1 MEKEKIDYGKTLNL
15 PKTDFAMKANLPQRE
30 PVIQEKWEAE
40 NIYKKALEKNK
51 GNKSFILHDGPPYAN
66 GDIHLGHTLNK
77 VLKDMINRYKT
88 MSGYYAPYVP
98 GWDTHGLP
106 IELQAI
112 KKLGI
117 KKNDMSTVEFR
128 RQCRD
133 YALTQV
139 DRQKKQFKRLGV
151 IGDFDNPYLTLRPE
165 FEAKQIEIFGKMAE
179 EGYIYKG
186 LKPVYWCS
194 SCETALAEAEVEY
207 KDKTSNSIYVRF
219 NVTEDKGI
227 FKKLGLD
234 LSKVYY
240 IIWTTTP
247 WTLPANLGIA
257 LGPEIDYVL
266 IKENDNYYV
275 VAKALLDSVKEVIG
289 FEEAEI
295 VAEFKGE
302 ELEGQVCKHPFIDR
316 DSKVIVG
323 DHVTLDSGTGCV
335 HTAPGHGKE
344 DFEVGQ
350 KYDLGVI
357 NPVDNRGR
365 FTAEAGKYEGLKY
378 TEGNDVILEDIRESG
393 ALLKESK
400 ISHSYP
406 HCWRCKKPIIFRA
419 TEQWFASIDGFKDA
433 ALEEIKKVQWLP
445 EWGEERISSMVSDRN
460 DWCISRQRVWG
471 VPIPIFYCEKC
482 NKEII
487 NKDTIAKISAIFK
500 EKGSDAWFEMDAKD
514 LLPEGTVCECGCTD
528 FRKEMDIMDVWF
540 DSGSSHS
547 GVLEAREDLSWP
559 ADIYLEGNDQYRGWF
574 QSSLLTSVAAKGIAP
589 YKTVITH
596 GMVVDGDGKKM
607 SKSLGNGIDPMDVI
621 KENGADILRLWVS
634 SADYKSDVRI
644 SKNIL
649 KQLSEGYRKIRNTA
663 RYMIGNLSDFDPNTD
678 KVDVSEMNELDR
690 WAMLKLQK
698 LIKGVTASYDSY
710 QFHSVYHDIHNFCVV
725 DMSNFYLDI
734 IKDRL
739 YTEKIDSKERRAAQT
754 VMYNILTALVKMVAP
769 ILVFTAEEIWSF
781 IKPEKGEEVES
792 VLLSN
797 WPKATDALEDK
808 ALEDKWDKMLEIRT
822 EVSKALE
829 LARKEKV
836 IGNSLNAKIYINAD
850 GEIYEFLENMREYL
864 ETVFI
869 VSQLELNK
877 GLDSISEKAYKSDVI
892 KDLAVLVEQAPGE
905 KCERCWIFSDTVG
918 ADKEHETLCSR
929 CSSVIKEIM

>member
-1 MEKEKIDYGKTLNL
+1 MDYGKTLNL

-30 PVIQEKWEAE
+30 PVILEKWESE
-40 NIYKKALEKNK
+40 NLYKKALEKNK
-51 GNKSFILHDGPPYAN
+51 NNDSFVLHDGPPYAN

-77 VLKDMINRYKT
+77 VLKDIINRYKT
-88 MSGYYAPYVP
+88 MMGFYTPYVP

-106 IELQAI
+106 IELMAI

-117 KKNDMSTVEFR
+117 KKNSMSSVEFR

-133 YALTQV
+133 YALSQV
-139 DRQKKQFKRLGV
+139 ERQKAQFKRLGI
-151 IGDFDNPYLTLRPE
+151 IGDFENPYLTLKPE

-179 EGYIYKG
+179 KGYIYKG

-207 KDKTSNSIYVRF
+207 ADKTSTSIYVRF
-219 NVTEDKGI
+219 NLKEDKGVFSSLNI
-227 FKKLGLD
+227 D

-257 LGPEIDYVL
+257 LGPDFEYVL
-266 IKENDNYYV
+266 IKEKGAYYV
-275 VAKALLDSVKEVIG
+275 VAKELLNSVKEALS
-289 FEEAEI
+289 FEEAEV
-295 VAEFKGE
+295 VAEFMGS
-302 ELEGQVCKHPFIDR
+302 ELDGQVCAHPFMDR
-316 DSKVIVG
+316 DSLVITG
-323 DHVTLDSGTGCV
+323 DHVTLESGTGCV

-350 KYDLGVI
+350 KYDLGVV

-365 FTAEAGKYEGLKY
+365 FTSEAGKYEGLSY
-378 TEGNDVILEDIRESG
+378 QEGNEAILEDIRESG
-393 ALLKESK
+393 ALLTDNK

-433 ALEEIKKVQWLP
+433 ALEEIKKVQWIP
-445 EWGEERISSMVSDRN
+445 EWGEERIASMVSDRA

-471 VPIPIFYCEKC
+471 VPIPIFYCDKC

-487 NKDTIAKISAIFK
+487 NKDTIAKISSIFR

-514 LLPEGTVCECGCTD
+514 LVPEGTVCECGCSD

-540 DSGSSHS
+540 DSGSSHA

-559 ADIYLEGNDQYRGWF
+559 ADLYLEGNDQYRGWF
-574 QSSLLTSVAAKGIAP
+574 QSSLLTSVAAKELAP
-589 YKTVITH
+589 YKAVITH
-596 GMVVDGDGKKM
+596 GMVVDGEGKKM

-634 SADYKSDVRI
+634 SADYKGDVRI
-644 SKNIL
+644 SKGIL
-649 KQLSEGYRKIRNTA
+649 KQLAEGYRKIRNTA
-663 RYMIGNLSDFDPNTD
+663 RYMIGNLSDFDPSTD
-678 KVDVSEMNELDR
+678 KVDYSNMNELDK

-698 LIKGVTASYDSY
+698 LIKAVTESYENY
-710 QFHSVYHDIHNFCVV
+710 QFHAVYHDIHNFCVV

-734 IKDRL
+734 VKDRL
-739 YTEKIDSKERRAAQT
+739 YTEKTDSTERRAAQT
-754 VMYNILTALVKMVAP
+754 VMYEVLNALVKMIAP
-769 ILVFTAEEIWSF
+769 VMAFTAEEIWGFVKQESSN
-781 IKPEKGEEVES
+781 VADS
-792 VLLSN
+792 VLLSS
-797 WPKATDALEDK
+797 WPAVSDFSDDALE
-808 ALEDKWDKMLEIRT
+808 AKWDKMLEIRA

-829 LARKEKV
+829 IARREKV
-836 IGNSLNAKIYINAD
+836 IGNSLNAKVYIKAE
-850 GEIYEFLENMREYL
+850 GEVYDFLNSMRDYL

-869 VSQLELNK
+869 VSQLELSNNADLSSEKTYNSEEIK
-877 GLDSISEKAYKSDVI
+877 GLS
-892 KDLAVLVEQAPGE
+892 VLVEQAPGE
-905 KCERCWIFSDTVG
+905 KCERCWIFSKTIGENKD
-918 ADKEHETLCSR
+918 HPTLCAR
-929 CSSVIKEIM
+929 CASVVE